1 MRAGRLVA
9 LCSALCLAVSASTGS
24 VLAQGVVGGRDLVSS
39 PGRSQVVDT
48 IRVGPNPAGVVATAD
63 AVYIANNNQT
73 GPSSVGILLPKAGTP
88 YFSTYQQTAD
98 IDGPP
103 SSFAGTYDLALSP
116 DKKTLYALNSG
127 ISAAGST
134 ISLLD
139 TGTNQFKGS
148 IGGFNGPDAMAV
160 LPDGKT
166 AYVAHYGFYDY
177 KTVDVSK
184 VDSRLSLVDLQSG
197 RVLKDV
203 SVGRGPDSLV
213 LSADARTL
221 YSANVYDNNISVID
235 TSTSTVRATLT
246 HESII
251 GPFTLALTPDG
262 RFLYVTNYGN
272 PLYPARSDNN
282 TVTVFDTAT
291 NTVVKVIPVGPAGS
305 SPSGI
310 AITPNGK
317 YAYVTN
323 YEDRGTV
330 SVIDVAAGAMIQTL
344 NVGKLPSQVAIDPAG
359 TYAYVTN
366 FGDNTVSVIQIPQQG
381 QARPSPTQLP
391 RTGAPGPMIGMA
403 LGTVLL
409 GVALMLRRG
418 RRAE

>member
-1 MRAGRLVA
+1 VSPLA
-9 LCSALCLAVSASTGS
+9 L
-24 VLAQGVVGGRDLVSS
+24 
-39 PGRSQVVDT
+39 SQVVDT

-73 GPSSVGILLPKAGTP
+73 GPSSVGILGPKAGTA
-88 YFSTYQQTAD
+88 YFGAYRQTAD
-98 IDGPP
+98 IEGPP
-103 SSFAGTYDLALSP
+103 SSFAGTYSLTLSP

-127 ISAAGST
+127 ISAIGTT

-139 TGTNQFKGS
+139 TATNQFKGS
-148 IGGFNGPDAMAV
+148 IGGLNGPDAMAV
-160 LPDGKT
+160 MPDGKT
-166 AYVAHYGFYDY
+166 AYVANYGFYDY
-177 KTVDVSK
+177 KKVDVSK

-203 SVGRGPDSLV
+203 PVGRGPDSLV

-221 YSANVYDNNISVID
+221 YCANVYDNNISVID
-235 TSTSTVRATLT
+235 TGTGTVRATIT

-251 GPFTLALTPDG
+251 GPFTIALTPDG
-262 RFLYVTNYGN
+262 RFLYVANYGN
-272 PLYPARSDNN
+272 PLYPARTDNN

-291 NTVVKVIPVGPAGS
+291 NTVAKVITVGSAGS

-310 AITPNGK
+310 AFTPNGK

-323 YEDRGTV
+323 YEDAGTV
-330 SVIDVAAGAMIQTL
+330 SVVDVAAGAMVQTL

-366 FGDNTVSVIQIPQQG
+366 FGDNTVSVIQIPK
-381 QARPSPTQLP
+381 
-391 RTGAPGPMIGMA
+391 
-403 LGTVLL
+403 
-409 GVALMLRRG
+409 
-418 RRAE
+418 